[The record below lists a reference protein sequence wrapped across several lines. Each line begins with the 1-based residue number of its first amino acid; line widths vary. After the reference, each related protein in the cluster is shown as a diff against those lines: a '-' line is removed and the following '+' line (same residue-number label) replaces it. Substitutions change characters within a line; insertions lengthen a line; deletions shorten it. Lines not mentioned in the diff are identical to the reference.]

1 MSGFPDIWLG
11 EILFWGYGV
20 RLCERIPGRWSR
32 AAALFWMFRFQNIRI
47 PKRSAYTLFQ
57 PDGRASGSP
66 SATARP
72 WAAHPCLCGRMLRDS
87 NILPQSH
94 PKQGRHLPQAVL
106 RSAFDEVSFGN
117 AAREEH
123 AAAAVCVIFVLNY
136 F

>member
-1 MSGFPDIWLG
+1 MLLCERITGRSAG

-94 PKQGRHLPQAVL
+94 PKQGS
-106 RSAFDEVSFGN
+106 RSAP
-117 AAREEH
+117 
-123 AAAAVCVIFVLNY
+123 AVFWKAIEQMAQESKKKIY
-136 F
+136 M